1 MIDLT
6 TWLLTQIDAD
16 ERVADRALDVS
27 TDLGH
32 QASWSSFSAGD
43 VADEAITHVEAW
55 SPDRVLAECE
65 AKRRIVD
72 LHPVVGDDVC
82 DTCVVGMR
90 GYPAYPNSK
99 PERWPC
105 GTLRALALG
114 YADRPGYQQDWR
126 P

>member
-1 MIDLT
+1 MIDLAA
-6 TWLLTQIDAD
+6 WLLAQIDAD
-16 ERVADRALDVS
+16 ERIAERALDVS

-32 QASWSSFSAGD
+32 QASWSSFSATD
-43 VADEAITHVEAW
+43 VLDEAVAHLEAW
-55 SPDRVLAECE
+55 SPGRVLAECE

-82 DTCVVGMR
+82 DTCVVGKR
-90 GYPAYPNSK
+90 GYPLHPHST

-105 GTLRALALG
+105 GTLRALALP
-114 YADRPGYQQDWR
+114 YADRPGYEPNWR